1 MRMSTRFSEF
11 GVYSRSTTPSNFRKA
26 AITFKA
32 SSSNDG
38 PRGRAGTAKTDIIF
52 YYYIMLHGSPLD
64 CAEGSWF
71 RIVLLAVLS
80 PRTVCNYFHTCQIPK
95 KNVDFKSE
103 RGDQPWTRAR
113 IMERVV
119 YGPKPLYL
127 KLLGCLWHA
136 YLLDLLRS
144 LVLIGP
150 YQNLVKPSDRH
161 WRRMVQ
167 PCSPF
172 QETTK
177 PHLQASFFA
186 PPPGSSKRA
195 VLAPTWRLRW
205 VSAQKTSTH
214 ARQMPQTR
222 KIKRWFLW

>member
-1 MRMSTRFSEF
+1 MRMSTHFSEF

-38 PRGRAGTAKTDIIF
+38 PRGRAGTAKADIIF
-52 YYYIMLHGSPLD
+52 DYFIMLHGSPLD

-71 RIVLLAVLS
+71 RIVLLAILS
-80 PRTVCNYFHTCQIPK
+80 PRTVCNYFHTCK
-95 KNVDFKSE
+95 KMWTKSE

-113 IMERVV
+113 IMERVG

-127 KLLGCLWHA
+127 KLLGCFWHA

-150 YQNLVKPSDRH
+150 YQL
-161 WRRMVQ
+161 
-167 PCSPF
+167 
-172 QETTK
+172 
-177 PHLQASFFA
+177 
-186 PPPGSSKRA
+186 G
-195 VLAPTWRLRW
+195 
-205 VSAQKTSTH
+205 
-214 ARQMPQTR
+214 QT
-222 KIKRWFLW
+222 